1 MKRFLM
7 CACVVLPLTA
17 QAAPAAPAAPA
28 VDDIVLMH
36 AATDDV
42 EPDALLKV
50 GARGGLG
57 QRVGIREPGG
67 GATSLGL
74 DFS

>member
-17 QAAPAAPAAPA
+17 QAAPA

>member
-17 QAAPAAPAAPA
+17 QAAPAAPA